1 MKKQNNLLG
10 IDLDALIQEAV
21 EGLFESDDAYHEI
34 PSDNVAHL
42 LKRQETENAM
52 KKIKS
57 RGKEKGKVSDEA
69 EESKPVKIK
78 AEKLPEI
85 DVEKIAEKINAV
97 RAGKSLKEKET
108 MSALKSYF
116 QKLNGPERIALFAF
130 LSGLETVLAGATDVR
145 TPHSK
150 PFNIEM
156 EKEKRANK
164 KPEGDK
170 SSSKDDSN
178 EQPIVVGESAN
189 KQHVLNV
196 INSNRST
203 RK

>member
-1 MKKQNNLLG
+1 MKKKNNLLG
-10 IDLDALIQEAV
+10 LNLDELIQETV
-21 EGLFESDDAYHEI
+21 RELFESDDGYYEM
-34 PSDNVAHL
+34 PSDNVTHL
-42 LKRQETENAM
+42 MQRQQTSDAM

-57 RGKEKGKVSDEA
+57 RGKGKGKASDEI
-69 EESKPVKIK
+69 EEVKPVKIK
-78 AEKLPEI
+78 AEKLPDI

-130 LSGLETVLAGATDVR
+130 LSGLETVLSGATDVR

-156 EKEKRANK
+156 EKEKTVTK
-164 KPEGDK
+164 KSTGDK
-170 SSSKDDSN
+170 SSSKDNSS
-178 EQPIVVGESAN
+178 EQPIVVGESQDKRN
-189 KQHVLNV
+189 ILKI
-196 INSNRST
+196 INSNR
-203 RK
+203 RRI